1 VHVLASWNC
10 RMLHHALVPLTGEAG
25 GEACR
30 PDRGR
35 YGATRPRRRWNLNS
49 ECRFNAALAGI
60 K

>member
-1 VHVLASWNC
+1 
-10 RMLHHALVPLTGEAG
+10 MLHHALVPLTGEAG
-25 GEACR
+25 DEACR

-49 ECRFNAALAGI
+49 ECRFSVALAGI